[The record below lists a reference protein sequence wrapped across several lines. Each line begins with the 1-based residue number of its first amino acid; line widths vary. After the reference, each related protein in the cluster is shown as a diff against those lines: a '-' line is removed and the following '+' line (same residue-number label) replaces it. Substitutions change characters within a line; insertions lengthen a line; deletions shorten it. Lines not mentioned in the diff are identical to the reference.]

1 MFFRPTTITS
11 LSTAV
16 LLLGL
21 SSRVRSSDTMMTRT
35 TTTVATTTTTMA
47 KITMKIARLT
57 PMRDPSKLLAM
68 VSIRAMRDVPVSS
81 LPPIAPNSRMPN
93 DLQPPL
99 TTEMCSIGYGRSSAT
114 MAICINESAS
124 FTCYGPASGK
134 VECKGCFNPN
144 QQNPNSAV
152 TPNTPGSPN
161 NGGNPNNAPP
171 NSGSNSKGGSNSAP
185 VDNKNG
191 PNGRRSSGSRMRIDV
206 LFLSLSTL
214 VSAAFL

>member
-1 MFFRPTTITS
+1 MLFRPTTITS

-21 SSRVRSSDTMMTRT
+21 SSRVVFGHDDDKDHDDHGYDHDHDGKDHDEDCQTYTDARSLKATCNGIYTCNAGCTGFVTATNCTR
-35 TTTVATTTTTMA
+35 
-47 KITMKIARLT
+47 
-57 PMRDPSKLLAM
+57 SQ
-68 VSIRAMRDVPVSS
+68 
-81 LPPIAPNSRMPN
+81 MPN

-144 QQNPNSAV
+144 QQSPNNAVNPN
-152 TPNTPGSPN
+152 NPGSPN

-191 PNGRRSSGSRMRIDV
+191 PNGRRSSGSRMRIGV
-206 LFLSLSTL
+206 LFLSLGTL